1 VLRLALTHGRW
12 SRAFARSRTHALMSR
27 AAGTALLLVT
37 ISAVCPAVAF
47 GNSYTG
53 LLYGGTLSISSN
65 DQSESGGFVYGSNS
79 WIAPSG
85 VQFNGF
91 AYTSASFSSTSDNSV
106 GGVSAGFGGD
116 GSAAQPS
123 ILFPWTDDCSITNS
137 GHYWTNSG
145 GSTLAGTSGQQTCN
159 TSGDNSSWNYDNS
172 ELENTDPSSNPETT
186 YHTLWLTVFC
196 QAGTCNYDPDRQWGT
211 GGASVANLSG
221 SFLDPDNQPSGS
233 AAWGAVVNSGS
244 WYQSNG
250 GGLSLNLSASD
261 PAGVCALY
269 AGLSG
274 ASNVTSGLVGDQN
287 PGVTNVGGEI
297 GQEFEFGTNP
307 CWTGLTDTGTWTLP
321 GGLGNGTYNVNV
333 YAANPGNYESQ
344 GFSAANSPAV
354 ANYGNAINIDDSIPG
369 VSWADAPAG
378 WTSQTSEQLD
388 VTVGPSGLSSI
399 ACTDNGSSVSATLVS
414 GSTSGAG
421 TTVWSVPTGVTG
433 SNAVSC
439 TAGNGD
445 ANGAL
450 TGSQSETFDVDATIP
465 RVSFSASSYVEGNW
479 ANQPQTVDVSAVGGP
494 SGIYNVTCSVDGGPS
509 QQLTTSTAG
518 SVSLASNGP
527 HALVCTATSN
537 THVSGTATYNVNIDT
552 EQPTLTFL
560 VNSNPPSDDY
570 LSGTPVVTV
579 IGSESGGILSG
590 LNQID
595 CSVNG
600 GTPFALSGI
609 GPESEYT
616 GSFELDQN
624 GSDQVSCTGTTVAG
638 TGQATPSDV
647 TVNVDNPNYSPN
659 ASDLIDHGGDPYSDG
674 PSQSQWYVTA
684 QAVTITANNTGGSAP
699 IAAISCKGALSGTW
713 PISSLNTDANGGE
726 QITVTVPAPGG
737 DLSCAAEDSAGNVY
751 VLGSY
756 RFQIDDTAPKGYFKP
771 RGSWPEPD
779 EIEIHATDSGGS
791 GVALVKVYGQSP
803 DVDQGAP
810 QLVGDAHYDSSVGNY
825 VVTIPDGVAPWV
837 AGSWKFYANV
847 VDVAGNQGQITAGSD
862 GSTEDLTLPLREN
875 TAVSAASDQVAAT
888 PEVAIPDALAATA
901 LPGGTHRTRLTRHG
915 YALRTVRGTASV
927 ASARRQRS
935 AGHALT
941 VRYGSAITITGML
954 KDVTHHGVPI
964 SGARI
969 LVYQQLS
976 GSHKYS
982 RVGSART
989 NAAGA
994 YRYRVR
1000 PGASR
1005 TLYVVYPGDSL
1016 LRPAASQLLEHS
1028 AGSVSL
1034 EASSIVAGGRLMI
1047 SGQVLGGHIPRGG
1060 LEVTIDYRQLGAPG
1074 SGTLGTVRTDRR
1086 GRYAF
1091 SQYFSPSTRGL
1102 DYELWAVVPRGQS
1115 GWPYMGAATARVIR
1129 RVA

>member
-1 VLRLALTHGRW
+1 
-12 SRAFARSRTHALMSR
+12 MSR
-27 AAGTALLLVT
+27 AAGMVLLVM
-37 ISAVCPAVAF
+37 AMAAACPAVALA
-47 GNSYTG
+47 NYYQG
-53 LLYGGTLSISSN
+53 LLYGGQLSITSN
-65 DQSESGGFVYGSNS
+65 DQSESGGFVYGSDS
-79 WIAPSG
+79 WTPPSG
-85 VQFNGF
+85 VQFEGF
-91 AYTSASFSSTSDNSV
+91 AYTSGSFSSTSDNSV
-106 GGVSAGFGGD
+106 GAVSAGFGGD
-116 GSAAQPS
+116 GTAYQPV
-123 ILFPWTDDCSITNS
+123 IMFPWTDDCSVTNS
-137 GHYWTNSG
+137 GHYWTSG
-145 GSTLAGTSGQQTCN
+145 GGTLAGINGQQTCDTSGNSSGWNYNNAEIEN
-159 TSGDNSSWNYDNS
+159 TSPY
-172 ELENTDPSSNPETT
+172 TNPETT

-196 QAGTCNYDPDRQWGT
+196 QAGTCNYDGDREWGT
-211 GGASVANLSG
+211 GGVSVTNLSG
-221 SFLDPDNQPSGS
+221 YFLDPNGEPSGS
-233 AAWGAVVNSGS
+233 ASWGVTVNSGS

-287 PGVTNVGGEI
+287 PAVTNVGGEI
-297 GQEFEFGTNP
+297 GAEFESGTDP
-307 CWTGLTDTGTWTLP
+307 CWSGVTNTGTWTLP
-321 GGLGNGTYNVNV
+321 GGLANGTYSVNV

-354 ANYGNAINIDDSIPG
+354 ATYGNAINVDDSIPN
-369 VSWADAPAG
+369 VNWADAPAG

-388 VTVGPSGLSSI
+388 VTVGPSGVSSI
-399 ACTDNGSSVSATLVS
+399 ACTDNGSNVSATLMS

-421 TTVWSVPTGVTG
+421 TTVWSVPTDVTG

-439 TAGNGD
+439 AASNGD

-450 TGSQSETFDVDATIP
+450 TGSRSETFDIDPTVP
-465 RVSFSASSYVEGNW
+465 VVSFSDSSYIEDNW
-479 ANQPQTVDVSAVGGP
+479 TNQPQTVDVSATGGP
-494 SGIYNVTCSVDGGPS
+494 SGIYNVTCSVDGGPGE
-509 QQLTTSTAG
+509 QLDTSISG
-518 SVSLASNGP
+518 SVSLASNGS
-527 HALVCTATSN
+527 HVLVCTATSN
-537 THVSGTATYNVNIDT
+537 THVSGSATYDVNIDT

-560 VNSNPPSDDY
+560 VSGNPPSDVY

-590 LNQID
+590 LNQIN

-609 GPESEYT
+609 SPESDYT

-638 TGQATPSDV
+638 TVQATPSHV

-659 ASDLIDHGGDPYSDG
+659 ASDLIDHGGDPYSNG
-674 PSQSQWYVTA
+674 PSQSQWYVTP
-684 QAVTITANNTGGSAP
+684 QAVTITADNTGGGAP
-699 IAAISCKGALSGTW
+699 VAAISCKGALSGTW
-713 PISSLNTDANGGE
+713 PISSLNTDARGGE

-756 RFQIDDTAPKGYFKP
+756 RFQIDDTAPKGYFKS
-771 RGSWPEPD
+771 RGGWPEPD
-779 EIEIHATDSGGS
+779 QIEIHATDSGGS
-791 GVALVKVYGQSP
+791 GVALVRVYGQSP

-847 VDVAGNQGQITAGSD
+847 VDVARNQGQITAGSD

-888 PEVAIPDALAATA
+888 PEVAIPDALAADA
-901 LPGGTHRTRLTRHG
+901 LPGGTRRTRVAQHG
-915 YALRTVRGTASV
+915 YALGTVRGIASV
-927 ASARRQRS
+927 ASARRPRS
-935 AGHALT
+935 ARHALT
-941 VRYGSAITITGML
+941 VRYGSAITITGKL

-969 LVYQQLS
+969 LVYQKLS
-976 GSHKYS
+976 GSHTYS

-989 NAAGA
+989 NAGGA
-994 YRYRVR
+994 YRYRVK

-1005 TLYVVYPGDSL
+1005 TLYVVYPGNSL
-1016 LRPAASQLLEHS
+1016 LHPAASQLLEQS
-1028 AGSVSL
+1028 SGSVSL
-1034 EASSIVAGGRLMI
+1034 EASSITAGGRLTI
-1047 SGQVLGGHIPRGG
+1047 GGQVLGGHIPRGG
-1060 LEVTIDYRQLGAPG
+1060 LEVTIDYRQIGAPG

-1091 SQYFSPSTRGL
+1091 SQYFSPGTRGL

-1115 GWPYMGAATARVIR
+1115 GWPYLGAATARVIR

>member
-1 VLRLALTHGRW
+1 MSRLDLTHDRS
-12 SRAFARSRTHALMSR
+12 SRPFGRSRTRALISR
-27 AAGTALLLVT
+27 SAVMVLLVT
-37 ISAVCPAVAF
+37 AMAAALPAAAL
-47 GNSYTG
+47 GNRYTG
-53 LLYGGTLSISSN
+53 LLYGGQLNITSS
-65 DQSESGGFVYGSNS
+65 DASESGGFVYGSDS
-79 WIAPSG
+79 WTAPSG
-85 VQFNGF
+85 VQFDGF
-91 AYTSASFSSTSDNSV
+91 AYTGASFSSTSDNSV

-116 GSAAQPS
+116 GTAYQPV
-123 ILFPWTDDCSITNS
+123 ILFPWTNDCSITNS
-137 GHYWTNSG
+137 GHHWTYTG
-145 GSTLAGTSGQQTCN
+145 GVTLAGISGQQTCS
-159 TSGDNSSWNYDNS
+159 TSGNTAGWNYDNS
-172 ELENTDPSSNPETT
+172 EIENTNPGNDPEVT

-196 QAGTCNYDPDRQWGT
+196 QAGTCNYNGDREWGA
-211 GGASVANLSG
+211 GGASVTDLSG
-221 SFLDPDNQPSGS
+221 DFLDPDAAPSGS
-233 AAWGAVVNSGS
+233 ASWGVIVNSGS

-250 GGLSLNLSASD
+250 GGLSLTVSASD

-274 ASNVTSGLVGDQN
+274 ASNVTSGLVGAQN

-297 GQEFEFGTNP
+297 GEEFGSGTDP
-307 CWTGLTDTGTWTLP
+307 CWSGLTNTGTWTLP
-321 GGLGNGTYNVNV
+321 GGLANGTYNVNV

-344 GFSAANSPAV
+344 GFSAANSPDV
-354 ANYGNAINIDDSIPG
+354 ATYGNSINIDDSPPS
-369 VSWADAPAG
+369 VSWAGAPAG

-388 VTVGPSGLSSI
+388 VTVGPSGLASI
-399 ACTDNGSSVSATLVS
+399 TCTDNGSNVSTTLMS

-421 TTVWSVPTGVTG
+421 TTVWSVPTATNGT
-433 SNAVSC
+433 NDVSC
-439 TAGNGD
+439 SASNGD
-445 ANGAL
+445 VNGAL
-450 TGSQSETFDVDATIP
+450 TGAVSQTFNVDATVP
-465 RVSFSASSYVEGNW
+465 VVSFSDGGHVEGDW
-479 ANQPQTVDVSAVGGP
+479 ANESQAIQVSATGGP
-494 SGIYNVTCSVDGGPS
+494 AGINSVYCSLDGGPS
-509 QQLTTSTAG
+509 QKLSGSAAG
-518 SVSLASNGP
+518 NVAIGSDGQHQFNCS
-527 HALVCTATSN
+527 AL
-537 THVSGTATYNVNIDT
+537 SGTGVRGSATYNVNIDT

-560 VNSNPPSDDY
+560 VNGSPPSGGY
-570 LSGTPVVTV
+570 LSGTPVVSV
-579 IGSESGGILSG
+579 IGGESGGLLSG
-590 LNQID
+590 LNDIH

-600 GTPFALSGI
+600 GAPFALSGI
-609 GPESEYT
+609 GPESGYT

-638 TGQATPSDV
+638 TVQAAPSDV

-659 ASDLIDHGGDPYSDG
+659 ASDLIDHGGDPYSAG
-674 PSQSQWYVTA
+674 PSQSQWYVTP
-684 QAVTITANNTGGSAP
+684 QSVTITANNTGGGAP

-756 RFQIDDTAPKGYFKP
+756 RFQIDDTPPRGYFMH
-771 RGSWPEPD
+771 RSSWPEPD
-779 EIEIHATDSGGS
+779 EIEIHATDNSGS
-791 GVALVKVYGQSP
+791 GVALVRVYGQSP

-810 QLVGDAHYDSSVGNY
+810 QLVGDAHYDSSVNNY

-847 VDVAGNQGQITAGSD
+847 VDVAGNQGEITARSD
-862 GSTEDLTLPLREN
+862 GSTEDLTLPLRED

-888 PEVAIPDALAATA
+888 PEVSIPDALAADA
-901 LPGGTHRTRLTRHG
+901 LSGGTRKARAAQHR
-915 YALRTVRGTASV
+915 YALGTLRGVAAV
-927 ASARRQRS
+927 ASARRRKA

-969 LVYQQLS
+969 LIYQRLS
-976 GSHKYS
+976 GSHSYS

-1005 TLYVVYPGDSL
+1005 TLYVVYAGNRL

-1028 AGSVSL
+1028 SGSISL
-1034 EASSIVAGGRLMI
+1034 DASSIMAGGRLMI
-1047 SGQVLGGHIPRGG
+1047 RGQVLGGHVPRGG

-1074 SGTLGTVRTDRR
+1074 SGTLGTVRTNRR

-1102 DYELWAVVPRGQS
+1102 NYELWAVVPRGQS

>member
-1 VLRLALTHGRW
+1 MVVLVMA
-12 SRAFARSRTHALMSR
+12 M
-27 AAGTALLLVT
+27 AAAW
-37 ISAVCPAVAF
+37 PAVTL
-47 GNSYTG
+47 GNEYTG
-53 LLYGGTLSISSN
+53 LLYGGQLSITSN
-65 DQSESGGFVYGSNS
+65 DQPESGGFVYGSNS
-79 WIAPSG
+79 WTAPSG
-85 VQFNGF
+85 VQYEGF
-91 AYTSASFSSTSDNSV
+91 AYTSASFSSTSDNAV

-116 GSAAQPS
+116 GTAYQPV

-137 GHYWTNSG
+137 GHYWTNSSG
-145 GSTLAGTSGQQTCN
+145 GTLAGINGQQTCG
-159 TSGDNSSWNYDNS
+159 TSGNNSGWNYNNA
-172 ELENTDPSSNPETT
+172 ELENTSPGTNPETT
-186 YHTLWLTVFC
+186 YHTLWLSVFC
-196 QAGTCNYDPDRQWGT
+196 QAEDCNYDGDREWGT
-211 GGASVANLSG
+211 GGASVTNLSG
-221 SFLDPDNQPSGS
+221 YFLDPDGEPSGS
-233 AAWGAVVNSGS
+233 AVWGVTENPGS

-274 ASNVTSGLVGDQN
+274 ASNVTGGVVGDQN

-297 GQEFEFGTNP
+297 GEEFGFGTDP
-307 CWTGLTDTGTWTLP
+307 CWSGVTDTGAWTLP
-321 GGLGNGTYNVNV
+321 GGLANGTYSVNV

-354 ANYGNAINIDDSIPG
+354 ATYANDIDVDDSTPN

-399 ACTDNGSSVSATLVS
+399 ACTDNGSNVSATKMS

-421 TTVWSVPTGVTG
+421 TTVWSVPTDVTG

-439 TAGNGD
+439 TASNGD
-445 ANGAL
+445 VNGAL
-450 TGSQSETFDVDATIP
+450 TGSQAHTFNVDATVP
-465 RVSFSASSYVEGNW
+465 VVSFSDTGYVEGAW
-479 ANQPQTVDVSAVGGP
+479 TDHQQTVQVGASGGP
-494 SGIYNVTCSVDGGPS
+494 SGIYNVTCSVDGRPS
-509 QQLTTSTAG
+509 QQLDTSTAG
-518 SVSLASNGP
+518 SVSLESNGSDE
-527 HALVCTATSN
+527 LECTATST
-537 THVSGTATYNVNIDT
+537 THVSGTASYNVNIDT

-560 VNSNPPSDDY
+560 VNGNPPSGDY
-570 LSGTPVVTV
+570 LSGTPVVSV
-579 IGSESGGILSG
+579 IGSESGGLLSG
-590 LNQID
+590 LNQIH

-600 GTPFALSGI
+600 GTPFVLSGI
-609 GPESEYT
+609 GPESDYT

-638 TGQATPSDV
+638 TVQATPSNV

-659 ASDLIDHGGDPYSDG
+659 ASDLIDHGGDPYSAG
-674 PSQSQWYVTA
+674 PSQSQWYVTP
-684 QAVTITANNTGGSAP
+684 QSVTITANNTGGSAP

-713 PISSLNTDANGGE
+713 PVSSLNTDANGGE

-756 RFQIDDTAPKGYFKP
+756 RFQIDDTSPKGYFMP
-771 RGSWPEPD
+771 RSSWPEPD
-779 EIEIHATDSGGS
+779 EIEIHATDNGGS
-791 GVALVKVYGQSP
+791 GVALVRVYGQSP

-810 QLVGDAHYDSSVGNY
+810 QLVGDAHYDSSVRNY
-825 VVTIPDGVAPWV
+825 VITIPDGVAPWV

-847 VDVAGNQGQITAGSD
+847 VDVAGNQGQITAGSN
-862 GSTEDLTLPLREN
+862 GSTEDLTLPLRED
-875 TAVSAASDQVAAT
+875 TAVSAASNQVAAT
-888 PEVAIPDALAATA
+888 PEVAIPDALAAA
-901 LPGGTHRTRLTRHG
+901 LPGGARKARVAQHRYTQGT
-915 YALRTVRGTASV
+915 LRGIASV
-927 ASARRQRS
+927 ASARRPKA
-935 AGHALT
+935 AGRALT
-941 VRYGSAITITGML
+941 VRYGSAITIAGML

-964 SGARI
+964 SGAKI
-969 LVYQQLS
+969 LVYQRLS
-976 GSHKYS
+976 GSRAYS

-989 NAAGA
+989 NAAGK

-1005 TLYVVYPGDSL
+1005 TLYVVYPGNRL

-1028 AGSVSL
+1028 SGSISL
-1034 EASSIVAGGRLMI
+1034 DASSIMAGGRLTI
-1047 SGQVLGGHIPRGG
+1047 RGQVLGGHVPRGG

-1102 DYELWAVVPRGQS
+1102 HYELWAVVPRGQS

>member
-1 VLRLALTHGRW
+1 
-12 SRAFARSRTHALMSR
+12 MSR
-27 AAGTALLLVT
+27 AAGMALLLIT
-37 ISAVCPAVAF
+37 IAAVCPAAALA
-47 GNSYTG
+47 NSYTG
-53 LLYGGTLSISSN
+53 LLYGGLLNVVSSA
-65 DQSESGGFVYGSNS
+65 QSESGGFVYGSNS
-79 WIAPSG
+79 WTAPSG

-91 AYTSASFSSTSDNSV
+91 AYTSASFSSMSDNSV

-116 GSAAQPS
+116 GTANQPS

-137 GHYWTNSG
+137 GHYWTNSAG
-145 GSTLAGTSGQQTCN
+145 GSLAGISGAQTCD

-172 ELENTDPSSNPETT
+172 ELENTNPGNNPETT

-196 QAGTCNYDPDRQWGT
+196 QAGTCNYDPEREWGT
-211 GGASVANLSG
+211 GGASVTNLSG
-221 SFLDPDNQPSGS
+221 SFLDPGNQPSGS

-287 PGVTNVGGEI
+287 PAVTNVGGEI
-297 GQEFEFGTNP
+297 GQEFESGTNP

-321 GGLGNGTYNVNV
+321 GGLANGTYNVNV

-344 GFSAANSPAV
+344 GFSAANSPGV
-354 ANYGNAINIDDSIPG
+354 ANYGNAINLDDSTPD
-369 VSWADAPAG
+369 VSWPDAPAG

-399 ACTDNGSSVSATLVS
+399 ACTDNGGNVSATLVS

-421 TTVWSVPTGVTG
+421 TTVWSVPTDVTG

-439 TAGNGD
+439 AASNGD
-445 ANGAL
+445 VNGAL
-450 TGSQSETFDVDATIP
+450 TASASQSFDVDTTVP
-465 RVSFSASSYVEGNW
+465 VVSFSDSGYVEGDW
-479 ANQPQTVDVSAVGGP
+479 TDSAQTLTINGTGGP
-494 SGIYNVTCSVDGGPS
+494 SGVSGINCRLNGNEISVGSDREITLS
-509 QQLTTSTAG
+509 TSGEYA
-518 SVSLASNGP
+518 LA
-527 HALVCTATSN
+527 CMATSN
-537 THVSGTATYNVNIDT
+537 TGIQGTATYNVNIDT

-560 VNSNPPSDDY
+560 VNSNPASSGY
-570 LSGTPVVTV
+570 LSGTPVLTV

-590 LNQID
+590 LNQIH

-600 GTPFALSGI
+600 ATPFALSGI

-638 TGQATPSDV
+638 TAQATPSDV

-674 PSQSQWYVTA
+674 PSQSQWYVTP
-684 QAVTITANNTGGSAP
+684 QAVTITADNTGGSAP

-713 PISSLNTDANGGE
+713 PISSLNTDAHGGE

-779 EIEIHATDSGGS
+779 EIEIHATDSDGS
-791 GVALVKVYGQSP
+791 GVALVRVYGQSP

-810 QLVGDAHYDSSVGNY
+810 QLVGDAHYDASVGNY

-875 TAVSAASDQVAAT
+875 TAVSAASDRVAAT
-888 PEVAIPDALAATA
+888 PEVAIPDALAADA
-901 LPGGTHRTRLTRHG
+901 LPGGTHRTRVAQHG
-915 YALRTVRGTASV
+915 YALGTVRGI
-927 ASARRQRS
+927 ASAAGARRPRS

-941 VRYGSAITITGML
+941 VTYGSAITITGML

-1005 TLYVVYPGDSL
+1005 TLYVVYPGNSL

-1028 AGSVSL
+1028 SGSVSL

-1091 SQYFSPSTRGL
+1091 TQYFSASTRGL